1 MEHPFLD
8 PSFTPAWSQLVPEV
22 LVADIKEAIRR
33 GEAQLEAIIK
43 VPPAQ
48 ADYTNTFGALEQA
61 TRAVGRPWGRVSD
74 LEGMMNTPTLRAA
87 HAEAQPLVTR
97 FFTSIT
103 FNEPLW
109 QVLRAYGESPAA
121 RDLEPV
127 FRRHVDEV
135 MADFREAGADLPQ
148 AKKDRL
154 IALEEELS
162 KLTSDFQ
169 NNALDATNAF
179 ELLVTDPARLAGLPE
194 SAREAAREDARAK
207 GHGTD
212 AEPVWRFTLQ
222 APSYLAVMRH
232 AEDDSLRR
240 EIWQAYGDIAKA
252 EPHNNYPVIQRILS
266 LRHEKA
272 QLLGKEHFADVVLA
286 RRMAKNGAEA
296 LKFVKELEERT
307 QPAFHREIANLE
319 TFKAADTGEPVAPL
333 KPWEIA
339 FWSERMR
346 RRRSGFDP
354 EALRPYFSVEAV
366 LRGLFELCEELFGV
380 SVVEIKGAAKPETWH
395 PEVGFYELRDRA
407 TGRHLGSFYTDW
419 HPRETKRSGAWLSP
433 MVSGERQ
440 ADGLPGP
447 HLGVMCGNLTKPVG
461 NKPALLTHDEVETV
475 FHEFGHCLHHLL
487 SEVPVPS
494 LSGTSVAWD
503 FVELPSQ
510 ILENWTWERVGLD
523 RFARHYETGEPL
535 PAALFEQLLQTRTF
549 QAAMYQIRQLS
560 FGLTD
565 LSLHMEYAPL
575 PEAERPEL
583 EAWWRELN
591 AALLIPV
598 DGPPAR
604 SNLCNFGHLFSDPVG
619 YAAGYYSYKWA
630 EVLEAD
636 AFTRF
641 RSEGITNPET
651 GAAFRAAILARGN
664 SAEPDQLFRDFM
676 GRDPDPEALL
686 QRLDL
691 VEA

>member
-1 MEHPFLD
+1 MT
-8 PSFTPAWSQLVPEV
+8 PSALLP
-22 LVADIKEAIRR
+22 DIKEAIRQA
-33 GEAQLEAIIK
+33 EQQLEAIAAVRPEK
-43 VPPAQ
+43 AT
-48 ADYTNTFGALEQA
+48 YENTYGALEA
-61 TRAVGRPWGRVSD
+61 AARTVGRPWGRVSD
-74 LEGMMNTPTLRAA
+74 LEGMVNTPALREA

-103 FNEPLW
+103 FNQPLW
-109 QVLRAYGESPAA
+109 EALRRFGESEAA
-121 RDLEPV
+121 KALEPV
-127 FRRHVDEV
+127 YLRHVEEV

-169 NNALDATNAF
+169 NNALDAINAF
-179 ELLVTDPARLAGLPE
+179 ELLITDPARLAGLPE
-194 SAREAAREDARAK
+194 SAIEAAREDARVK
-207 GHGTD
+207 GHGS
-212 AEPVWRFTLQ
+212 EESPVWRFTLQ

-232 AEDDSLRR
+232 ADDEALRR
-240 EIWQAYGDIAKA
+240 EIWQAYGDVAKGG
-252 EPHNNYPVIQRILS
+252 EFDNYPVVQRILT

-272 QLLGKEHFADVVLA
+272 QLLGKPHFADVVLA
-286 RRMAKNGAEA
+286 RRMAKSGAEA
-296 LKFVKELEERT
+296 LQFVKDLEART
-307 QPAFHREIANLE
+307 QPAFRREIATLE
-319 TFKAADTGEPVAPL
+319 DFKAKQTGATMGPL

-339 FWSERMR
+339 YWSEKMR
-346 RRRSGFDP
+346 RAQCGFDP
-354 EALRPYFSVEAV
+354 EALRPYFSVDAV
-366 LRGLFELCEELFGV
+366 LGGLFELCEEVFGI
-380 SVVEIKGAAKPETWH
+380 SVVEIKGEAKPETWH
-395 PEVGFYELRDRA
+395 PEVGFYELRDRQS
-407 TGRHLGSFYTDW
+407 GRHLGSFYTDW

-433 MVSGERQ
+433 MSSGERQ

-461 NKPALLTHDEVETV
+461 GKPALLTHDEVETV

-510 ILENWTWERVGLD
+510 IMENWTWERSGLD
-523 RFARHYETGEPL
+523 RFARHYQTGEAL
-535 PAALFEQLLQTRTF
+535 PEELFEQLLQTRTF
-549 QAAMYQIRQLS
+549 QAAIYQIRQLS

-565 LSLHMEYAPL
+565 LSLHMEYAAI

-583 EAWWRELN
+583 ESWWRELN
-591 AALLIPV
+591 ANLLMPV

-604 SNLCNFGHLFSDPVG
+604 SNLTNFGHLFSNSVG

-641 RSEGITNPET
+641 LAEGITNAAT
-651 GAAFRAAILARGN
+651 GAAFRSTILARGN

-686 QRLDL
+686 RRLDL
-691 VEA
+691 VPA